1 MEVAVCRMFDPAA
14 FPVVVDAVPDGFI
27 LLADALGQQV
37 LNPFVIR
44 EGDVR
49 SFVKSKPAVEF
60 PGCRVPSM
68 IRMFFV
74 EGRPY
79 SLVVEPVCG
88 PESGHPRTQD
98 YNFFHLLLSS

>member
-1 MEVAVCRMFDPAA
+1 MEVAVGRVLDPTA
-14 FPVVVDAVPDGFI
+14 FPVVVDAVPDSFI
-27 LLADALGQQV
+27 LLIDALGQQV

-49 SFVKSKPAVEF
+49 SLVESKPAAEF

-74 EGRPY
+74 EGRTY
-79 SLVVEPVCG
+79 SLVVEPVCS

-98 YNFFHLLLSS
+98 YNFFHLFHSS